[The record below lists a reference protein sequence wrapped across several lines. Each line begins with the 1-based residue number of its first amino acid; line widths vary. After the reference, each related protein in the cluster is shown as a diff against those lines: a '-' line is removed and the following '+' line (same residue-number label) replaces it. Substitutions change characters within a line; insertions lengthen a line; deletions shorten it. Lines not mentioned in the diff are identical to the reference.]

1 MSLNYIIFDMES
13 KCILYFSSRLRHDSI
28 IYNKTA
34 VFGKKFW
41 LSAKGEQSWLFECR
55 QIPQSLYVR
64 GRRPGP
70 VYRGLSAVFLRKS
83 WRRCLELGI
92 SKEKLSAVARSSA
105 VFTIV
110 PSVSI
115 VIGLFTLSTVLG
127 IPWPWYRL
135 SVVGSV
141 SYELMAADMVAD
153 GMGYG
158 SVGEMAAQADHTVFG
173 AVMFVMSICI
183 LAGIIINIF
192 AVEKIQTGMSTL
204 KKKAGRL
211 GHHRQLLLLPGDRG
225 RLHAADLRLRNSL
238 RPDLPHQHGSGGP
251 VRFVHEALS
260 SQVAGSFIMSI
271 SLIVSMAASVLLEQ
285 IF

>member
-1 MSLNYIIFDMES
+1 MGYFDVANS
-13 KCILYFSSRLRHDSI
+13 PL
-28 IYNKTA
+28 
-34 VFGKKFW
+34 
-41 LSAKGEQSWLFECR
+41 
-55 QIPQSLYVR
+55 LYVLVAA
-64 GRRPGP
+64 G
-70 VYRGLSAVFLRKS
+70 VLYIVGLSAVFLRKS

-115 VIGLFTLSTVLG
+115 GIGRL
-127 IPWPWYRL
+127 PWYRL

-192 AVEKIQTGMSTL
+192 AVEKIQPGMSTL
-204 KKKAGRL
+204 KKKRGDWGTIVNSCFFL
-211 GHHRQLLLLPGDRG
+211 GIV
-225 RLHAADLRLRNSL
+225 AAFTPLIFA
-238 RPDLPHQHGSGGP
+238 SGTVYALTFLISMG
-251 VRFVHEALS
+251 VAALCALCMRRFHLKWL
-260 SQVAGSFIMSI
+260 GSFIMSI

>member
-1 MSLNYIIFDMES
+1 MES

-34 VFGKKFW
+34 VFGKKSGY
-41 LSAKGEQSWLFECR
+41 LPREEHHGLFVW
-55 QIPQSLYVR
+55 QIPRSSTSCRRRVLYIV
-64 GRRPGP
+64 GCPPSFCASPGGG
-70 VYRGLSAVFLRKS
+70 V
-83 WRRCLELGI
+83 WRLGI

-204 KKKAGRL
+204 KKKRGDWGTIVNSCFFL
-211 GHHRQLLLLPGDRG
+211 GIV
-225 RLHAADLRLRNSL
+225 AAFTPLVFA
-238 RPDLPHQHGSGGP
+238 SGTVYALTFLISMG
-251 VRFVHEALS
+251 VAALCALCMRRFHLKWL
-260 SQVAGSFIMSI
+260 GSFIMSI

>member
-1 MSLNYIIFDMES
+1 MGYFDVANS
-13 KCILYFSSRLRHDSI
+13 PL
-28 IYNKTA
+28 
-34 VFGKKFW
+34 
-41 LSAKGEQSWLFECR
+41 
-55 QIPQSLYVR
+55 LYVLVAA
-64 GRRPGP
+64 G
-70 VYRGLSAVFLRKS
+70 VLYIVGLSAVFLRKS

-204 KKKAGRL
+204 KKKRGDWGTIVNSCFFL
-211 GHHRQLLLLPGDRG
+211 GIV
-225 RLHAADLRLRNSL
+225 AAFTPLIFA
-238 RPDLPHQHGSGGP
+238 SGTVYALTFLISMG
-251 VRFVHEALS
+251 VAALCASCMRRFHLKWL
-260 SQVAGSFIMSI
+260 GSFIMSI

>member
-1 MSLNYIIFDMES
+1 MGYFDVANS
-13 KCILYFSSRLRHDSI
+13 PL
-28 IYNKTA
+28 
-34 VFGKKFW
+34 
-41 LSAKGEQSWLFECR
+41 
-55 QIPQSLYVR
+55 LYVLVTA
-64 GRRPGP
+64 G
-70 VYRGLSAVFLRKS
+70 VLYIVGLSAVFLRKS

-204 KKKAGRL
+204 KKKRGDWGTIVNSCFFL
-211 GHHRQLLLLPGDRG
+211 GIV
-225 RLHAADLRLRNSL
+225 AAFTPLIFA
-238 RPDLPHQHGSGGP
+238 SGTVYALTFLISMG
-251 VRFVHEALS
+251 VAALCALCMRRFHLKWL
-260 SQVAGSFIMSI
+260 GSFITSI

>member
-1 MSLNYIIFDMES
+1 MGYFDVANS
-13 KCILYFSSRLRHDSI
+13 PL
-28 IYNKTA
+28 
-34 VFGKKFW
+34 
-41 LSAKGEQSWLFECR
+41 
-55 QIPQSLYVR
+55 LYVLVAA
-64 GRRPGP
+64 G
-70 VYRGLSAVFLRKS
+70 VLYIVGLSAVFLRKS

-158 SVGEMAAQADHTVFG
+158 SVGEMAAQADT
-173 AVMFVMSICI
+173 
-183 LAGIIINIF
+183 
-192 AVEKIQTGMSTL
+192 
-204 KKKAGRL
+204 
-211 GHHRQLLLLPGDRG
+211 P
-225 RLHAADLRLRNSL
+225 
-238 RPDLPHQHGSGGP
+238 
-251 VRFVHEALS
+251 S
-260 SQVAGSFIMSI
+260 SARSCS
-271 SLIVSMAASVLLEQ
+271 
-285 IF
+285 

>member
-1 MSLNYIIFDMES
+1 MGYFDVANS
-13 KCILYFSSRLRHDSI
+13 PL
-28 IYNKTA
+28 
-34 VFGKKFW
+34 
-41 LSAKGEQSWLFECR
+41 
-55 QIPQSLYVR
+55 LYVLVTA
-64 GRRPGP
+64 G
-70 VYRGLSAVFLRKS
+70 VLYIVGLSAVFLRKS

-260 SQVAGSFIMSI
+260 SQVAGELHHVHLSDRQHGRVRPAGTDILKGGSFSHEA
-271 SLIVSMAASVLLEQ
+271 V
-285 IF
+285 

>member
-1 MSLNYIIFDMES
+1 MGYFDVANS
-13 KCILYFSSRLRHDSI
+13 PL
-28 IYNKTA
+28 
-34 VFGKKFW
+34 
-41 LSAKGEQSWLFECR
+41 
-55 QIPQSLYVR
+55 LYVLVAA
-64 GRRPGP
+64 G
-70 VYRGLSAVFLRKS
+70 VLYIVGLSAVFLRKS

-141 SYELMAADMVAD
+141 SYELMAADI
-153 GMGYG
+153 
-158 SVGEMAAQADHTVFG
+158 GEMAAQADHTVFG

-204 KKKAGRL
+204 KKKRGDWGTIVNSCFFL
-211 GHHRQLLLLPGDRG
+211 GIV
-225 RLHAADLRLRNSL
+225 AAFTPLIFA
-238 RPDLPHQHGSGGP
+238 SGTVYALTFLISMG
-251 VRFVHEALS
+251 VAALCALCMRRFHLKWL
-260 SQVAGSFIMSI
+260 GSFIMSI

>member
-1 MSLNYIIFDMES
+1 MGYFDVANS
-13 KCILYFSSRLRHDSI
+13 PL
-28 IYNKTA
+28 
-34 VFGKKFW
+34 
-41 LSAKGEQSWLFECR
+41 
-55 QIPQSLYVR
+55 LYVLVTA
-64 GRRPGP
+64 G
-70 VYRGLSAVFLRKS
+70 VLYIVGLSAVFLRKS

-92 SKEKLSAVARSSA
+92 STEKLSAVARSSA

-204 KKKAGRL
+204 KKKRGDWGTIVNSCFFL
-211 GHHRQLLLLPGDRG
+211 GIV
-225 RLHAADLRLRNSL
+225 AAFTPLIFA
-238 RPDLPHQHGSGGP
+238 SGTVYALTFLISMG
-251 VRFVHEALS
+251 VAALCALCMRRFHLKWL
-260 SQVAGSFIMSI
+260 GSFIMSI

>member
-1 MSLNYIIFDMES
+1 MGYFDVANS
-13 KCILYFSSRLRHDSI
+13 PL
-28 IYNKTA
+28 
-34 VFGKKFW
+34 
-41 LSAKGEQSWLFECR
+41 
-55 QIPQSLYVR
+55 LYVLVAA
-64 GRRPGP
+64 G
-70 VYRGLSAVFLRKS
+70 VLYIVGLSAVFLRKS

-110 PSVSI
+110 HSVSI
-115 VIGLFTLSTVLG
+115 VIGLFTLSIVLG

-204 KKKAGRL
+204 KKKRGDWGTIVNSCFFLGIVAAFTPLIFASGTVYALTFLISMGVAALCALCMGRFHL
-211 GHHRQLLLLPGDRG
+211 KWL
-225 RLHAADLRLRNSL
+225 
-238 RPDLPHQHGSGGP
+238 
-251 VRFVHEALS
+251 
-260 SQVAGSFIMSI
+260 GSFIMSI

>member
-1 MSLNYIIFDMES
+1 MGYFDVANS
-13 KCILYFSSRLRHDSI
+13 PL
-28 IYNKTA
+28 
-34 VFGKKFW
+34 
-41 LSAKGEQSWLFECR
+41 
-55 QIPQSLYVR
+55 LYVLVAA
-64 GRRPGP
+64 G
-70 VYRGLSAVFLRKS
+70 VLYIVGLSAVFLRKS

-204 KKKAGRL
+204 KKKRGDWGTIVNSCFFL
-211 GHHRQLLLLPGDRG
+211 GIV
-225 RLHAADLRLRNSL
+225 AAFTALIFA
-238 RPDLPHQHGSGGP
+238 SGT
-251 VRFVHEALS
+251 VYALTFLCMRRFHLKWL
-260 SQVAGSFIMSI
+260 GSFIMSI

>member
-1 MSLNYIIFDMES
+1 MGYFDVANS
-13 KCILYFSSRLRHDSI
+13 PL
-28 IYNKTA
+28 
-34 VFGKKFW
+34 
-41 LSAKGEQSWLFECR
+41 
-55 QIPQSLYVR
+55 LYVLVAA
-64 GRRPGP
+64 G
-70 VYRGLSAVFLRKS
+70 VLYIVGLSAVFLRKS

-153 GMGYG
+153 GMGYS

-204 KKKAGRL
+204 KKKRGDWGTIVNSCFFL
-211 GHHRQLLLLPGDRG
+211 GIV
-225 RLHAADLRLRNSL
+225 AAFTPLIFASGTVYALTFLISMGVAALCALCMRRFHLKWL
-238 RPDLPHQHGSGGP
+238 GS
-251 VRFVHEALS
+251 V
-260 SQVAGSFIMSI
+260 IMSI

>member
-1 MSLNYIIFDMES
+1 MGYFDVANS
-13 KCILYFSSRLRHDSI
+13 PL
-28 IYNKTA
+28 
-34 VFGKKFW
+34 
-41 LSAKGEQSWLFECR
+41 
-55 QIPQSLYVR
+55 LYVLVTA
-64 GRRPGP
+64 G
-70 VYRGLSAVFLRKS
+70 VLYIVGLSAVFLRKS

-192 AVEKIQTGMSTL
+192 AVEKILTGMSTL
-204 KKKAGRL
+204 KKKRGDWGTIVNSCFFL
-211 GHHRQLLLLPGDRG
+211 GIV
-225 RLHAADLRLRNSL
+225 AAFTPLIFA
-238 RPDLPHQHGSGGP
+238 SGTVYALTFLISMG
-251 VRFVHEALS
+251 VAALCALCMRRFHLKWL
-260 SQVAGSFIMSI
+260 GSFIMSI

>member
-1 MSLNYIIFDMES
+1 MGYFDVANS
-13 KCILYFSSRLRHDSI
+13 PL
-28 IYNKTA
+28 
-34 VFGKKFW
+34 
-41 LSAKGEQSWLFECR
+41 
-55 QIPQSLYVR
+55 LYVLVTA
-64 GRRPGP
+64 G
-70 VYRGLSAVFLRKS
+70 VLYIVGLSAVFLRKS

-204 KKKAGRL
+204 TKKRGDWGTIVNSCFFL
-211 GHHRQLLLLPGDRG
+211 GIV
-225 RLHAADLRLRNSL
+225 AAFTPLIFA
-238 RPDLPHQHGSGGP
+238 SGTVYALTFLISMG
-251 VRFVHEALS
+251 VAALCALCMRRFHLKWL
-260 SQVAGSFIMSI
+260 GSFIMSI

>member
-1 MSLNYIIFDMES
+1 MIASMASLISYRQIARE
-13 KCILYFSSRLRHDSI
+13 LPQ
-28 IYNKTA
+28 
-34 VFGKKFW
+34 GKKQYF
-41 LSAKGEQSWLFECR
+41 
-55 QIPQSLYVR
+55 
-64 GRRPGP
+64 
-70 VYRGLSAVFLRKS
+70 
-83 WRRCLELGI
+83 
-92 SKEKLSAVARSSA
+92 
-105 VFTIV
+105 
-110 PSVSI
+110 
-115 VIGLFTLSTVLG
+115 GLFTLSTVLG

-153 GMGYG
+153 GMGYS

-204 KKKAGRL
+204 KKKRGDWGTIVNSCFFL
-211 GHHRQLLLLPGDRG
+211 GIV
-225 RLHAADLRLRNSL
+225 AAFTPLIFA
-238 RPDLPHQHGSGGP
+238 SGTVYALTFLISMG
-251 VRFVHEALS
+251 VAALCALCMRRFHLKWL
-260 SQVAGSFIMSI
+260 GSFIMSI

>member
-1 MSLNYIIFDMES
+1 MGYFDVANS
-13 KCILYFSSRLRHDSI
+13 PL
-28 IYNKTA
+28 
-34 VFGKKFW
+34 
-41 LSAKGEQSWLFECR
+41 
-55 QIPQSLYVR
+55 LYVLVTA
-64 GRRPGP
+64 G
-70 VYRGLSAVFLRKS
+70 VLYIVGLSAVFLRKS

-204 KKKAGRL
+204 KKKRGDWGTIVNSCFFL
-211 GHHRQLLLLPGDRG
+211 GIV
-225 RLHAADLRLRNSL
+225 AAFTPLIFA
-238 RPDLPHQHGSGGP
+238 SGTVYALTFLISMG
-251 VRFVHEALS
+251 VAALCAFCMRRFHLKWL
-260 SQVAGSFIMSI
+260 GSFIMSI

>member
-1 MSLNYIIFDMES
+1 MGYFDVANS
-13 KCILYFSSRLRHDSI
+13 PL
-28 IYNKTA
+28 
-34 VFGKKFW
+34 
-41 LSAKGEQSWLFECR
+41 
-55 QIPQSLYVR
+55 LYVLVAA
-64 GRRPGP
+64 G
-70 VYRGLSAVFLRKS
+70 VLYIVGLSAVFLRKS

-158 SVGEMAAQADHTVFG
+158 SVGDRAAQADHTVFG

-204 KKKAGRL
+204 KKKRGDWGTIVNSCFFLGIVAAFTPLIFASGTVYALTFLISMQGALQGIPVNAQDHQAGI
-211 GHHRQLLLLPGDRG
+211 LLVLRG
-225 RLHAADLRLRNSL
+225 QRK
-238 RPDLPHQHGSGGP
+238 
-251 VRFVHEALS
+251 S
-260 SQVAGSFIMSI
+260 SV
-271 SLIVSMAASVLLEQ
+271 
-285 IF
+285 

>member
-1 MSLNYIIFDMES
+1 MGYFDVANS
-13 KCILYFSSRLRHDSI
+13 PL
-28 IYNKTA
+28 
-34 VFGKKFW
+34 
-41 LSAKGEQSWLFECR
+41 
-55 QIPQSLYVR
+55 LYVLVAA
-64 GRRPGP
+64 G
-70 VYRGLSAVFLRKS
+70 VLYIVGLSAVFLRKS

-92 SKEKLSAVARSSA
+92 SKEKLSAVTRSSA

-204 KKKAGRL
+204 KKKRGDWGTIVNSCFFL
-211 GHHRQLLLLPGDRG
+211 GIV
-225 RLHAADLRLRNSL
+225 AAFTPLIFA
-238 RPDLPHQHGSGGP
+238 SGTVYALTFLISMG
-251 VRFVHEALS
+251 VAALCALCMRRFHLKWL
-260 SQVAGSFIMSI
+260 GSFIMSI

>member
-1 MSLNYIIFDMES
+1 MGYFDVANS
-13 KCILYFSSRLRHDSI
+13 PL
-28 IYNKTA
+28 
-34 VFGKKFW
+34 
-41 LSAKGEQSWLFECR
+41 
-55 QIPQSLYVR
+55 LYVLVAA
-64 GRRPGP
+64 G
-70 VYRGLSAVFLRKS
+70 VLYIVGLSAVFLRKS

-204 KKKAGRL
+204 KKKRGDWGTIVNSCFFLGIVAAFTPLIFASGTVYALTFLISMGVAALCALCMRRFHLKWLGRRCL
-211 GHHRQLLLLPGDRG
+211 ASSSFFSRSRS
-225 RLHAADLRLRNSL
+225 RS
-238 RPDLPHQHGSGGP
+238 P
-251 VRFVHEALS
+251 VRL
-260 SQVAGSFIMSI
+260 
-271 SLIVSMAASVLLEQ
+271 
-285 IF
+285 

>member
-1 MSLNYIIFDMES
+1 MGYFDVANS
-13 KCILYFSSRLRHDSI
+13 PL
-28 IYNKTA
+28 
-34 VFGKKFW
+34 
-41 LSAKGEQSWLFECR
+41 
-55 QIPQSLYVR
+55 LYVLVAA
-64 GRRPGP
+64 G
-70 VYRGLSAVFLRKS
+70 VLYIVGLSAVFLRKS

-153 GMGYG
+153 GMGYS
-158 SVGEMAAQADHTVFG
+158 SVGEMAAQADHTVFEHLHPG
-173 AVMFVMSICI
+173 RHHHQH
-183 LAGIIINIF
+183 LRGGKDPDWD
-192 AVEKIQTGMSTL
+192 EHPEE
-204 KKKAGRL
+204 KAGRL

-260 SQVAGSFIMSI
+260 SQVAGELHHVHLSDRQHGRVRPAGTDILKGGSFSHEA
-271 SLIVSMAASVLLEQ
+271 V
-285 IF
+285 

>member
-1 MSLNYIIFDMES
+1 MGYFDVANS
-13 KCILYFSSRLRHDSI
+13 PL
-28 IYNKTA
+28 
-34 VFGKKFW
+34 
-41 LSAKGEQSWLFECR
+41 
-55 QIPQSLYVR
+55 LYVLVAA
-64 GRRPGP
+64 G
-70 VYRGLSAVFLRKS
+70 VLYIVGLSAVFLRKS

-183 LAGIIINIF
+183 LANIF

-204 KKKAGRL
+204 KKKRGDWGTIVNSCFFL
-211 GHHRQLLLLPGDRG
+211 GIV
-225 RLHAADLRLRNSL
+225 AAFTPLIFA
-238 RPDLPHQHGSGGP
+238 SGTVYALTFLISMG
-251 VRFVHEALS
+251 VAALCALCMRRFHLKWL
-260 SQVAGSFIMSI
+260 GGFLMSI